1 MPSGNKNREIVVS
14 ITAKRVGRWGIA
26 LAGVFVPAIAA
37 GALTLPYTFTS
48 GTAIRAAEVNA
59 NFAAIK
65 AKVDALEAAK
75 PFVIEK
81 YDAGPVPVPD
91 IVNQPLA
98 AGWWIV
104 GTSPT
109 SVVAGS
115 KVFLHSSFDLTGSV
129 YWYDTAPC
137 YRVGTT
143 VTLGEQLRHFKSTT
157 LSSFYTQDVFTIPTT
172 GSYEFGLCADIDVGG
187 APDASARRVHTAAV
201 IWGP

>member
-98 AGWWIV
+98 
-104 GTSPT
+104 
-109 SVVAGS
+109 GS